1 MIVSRNAAVLAAAVL
16 LAGTVAG
23 CATKA
28 SVGTLEAE
36 RLVLRNQGG
45 EPRVVLAAEPWGAS
59 IVLLDE
65 DGLQRVAIEV
75 KDGVPKG
82 RGRLVIYDDR
92 GTQRVVIG
100 QFLESI
106 GDADVV
112 IERPPSSIVLRGED
126 GAAFWRMP
134 AEPWGWDE

>member
-1 MIVSRNAAVLAAAVL
+1 MIISRDAAILAAAVL
-16 LAGTVAG
+16 LAATVAS
-23 CATKA
+23 CATNA
-28 SVGTLEAE
+28 NVGTLEVE

-45 EPRVVLAAEPWGAS
+45 EPRMVLEAQPWGAS

-65 DGLQRVAIEV
+65 DGVQRVAIEV
-75 KDGVPKG
+75 KDGVPRG

-100 QFLESI
+100 EFLESI
-106 GDADVV
+106 GGDADVV

-134 AEPWGWDE
+134 AEPWGE